1 MYPVIAPLSAAN
13 PQDNGIGS
21 RLGCRKTRP
30 EVAVHPAFGVRFP
43 AEIALTIGHIVPFS
57 VGTNRSV
64 ASVCDVIIVDTGYL
78 TPVLEIAVPEPEFS
92 STPNLSKQQPP
103 AANRRGTAL
112 PSPPAPQFLYPHGA

>member
-1 MYPVIAPLSAAN
+1 MYPVIASLSATN

-21 RLGCRKTRP
+21 RLGCWETRP

-64 ASVCDVIIVDTGYL
+64 ASVLKRDDRQYGVFHPCLGH
-78 TPVLEIAVPEPEFS
+78 
-92 STPNLSKQQPP
+92 K
-103 AANRRGTAL
+103 
-112 PSPPAPQFLYPHGA
+112 